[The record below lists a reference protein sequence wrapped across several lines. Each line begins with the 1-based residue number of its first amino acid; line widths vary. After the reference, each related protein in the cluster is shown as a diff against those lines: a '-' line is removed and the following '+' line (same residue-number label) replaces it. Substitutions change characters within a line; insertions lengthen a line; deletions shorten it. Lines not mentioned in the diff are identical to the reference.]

1 MKRLGVL
8 VLVLALF
15 VGFIFSEENTYLS
28 KVVISDSTPDEN
40 KEKTK
45 FVFHCKQIDEATN
58 YSFRG
63 FNPESVSILIVDLEL
78 TLFTWRGEV
87 LGGFW
92 NKGPDEAY
100 EIWRYI
106 ISDDGIYS
114 WTFNKSTLIFSLSE
128 QKEGEYYFGDYKC
141 IEAPKPLF

>member
-1 MKRLGVL
+1 MRRFVVL
-8 VLVLALF
+8 VLVLF
-15 VGFIFSEENTYLS
+15 VGYIFSEENTYLP
-28 KVVISDSTPDEN
+28 KVIVSDSTPEED
-40 KEKTK
+40 KEKKK

-58 YSFRG
+58 YSYRK
-63 FNPESVSILIVDLEL
+63 FNPELVSILIVDLEE

-92 NKGPDEAY
+92 KGPDEAY
-100 EIWRYI
+100 EIWRHI

-114 WTFNKSTLIFSLSE
+114 WTFNKSTLIFSTSE
-128 QKEGEYYFGDYKC
+128 KKEEGYYFGEYRC